1 MLYAADFRQK
11 AREALNGNWGKAVG
25 VGFVASLLG
34 AATTFVGGG
43 GSSSGGSNT
52 TVDNGASVNAGIVEG
67 EMFSDYSVFDFS
79 GIDSIADLNG
89 VIPTEFQVGV
99 MLFISILSF
108 ISIAFLLLHFIIG
121 GAVTLGYVKFNLKL
135 VDKKPADFGDLF
147 SEFHRFGTAFLMQ
160 LLRSV
165 FTLLWSL
172 LFVIPGIYAAYGYAM
187 TPYILLENPEMT
199 ANEAITKSKE
209 LMDGNRWRLFCLE
222 ISFIGWNLLAVLLT
236 CGIGYFWLVPYMEAS
251 FAAFYREIK
260 AEKYG
265 REEKKE
271 ETYDGFYNSGSYTV

>member
-11 AREALNGNWGKAVG
+11 AREALNGNWGMAVG

-52 TVDNGASVNAGIVEG
+52 TVDNSASVNAGIVEG

-135 VDKKPADFGDLF
+135 VDKKPADF
-147 SEFHRFGTAFLMQ
+147 
-160 LLRSV
+160 
-165 FTLLWSL
+165 
-172 LFVIPGIYAAYGYAM
+172 P
-187 TPYILLENPEMT
+187 
-199 ANEAITKSKE
+199 
-209 LMDGNRWRLFCLE
+209 
-222 ISFIGWNLLAVLLT
+222 
-236 CGIGYFWLVPYMEAS
+236 
-251 FAAFYREIK
+251 
-260 AEKYG
+260 
-265 REEKKE
+265 
-271 ETYDGFYNSGSYTV
+271 